1 MLLSLT
7 ACFANVQNTVS
18 TIQYVK
24 KNRRNIKN
32 SFLKTIVPLQQ
43 VILSHKSWK
52 FLQHSRAG
60 TFIVL
65 LSAAKQRSCA
75 ALKRKNPNVKKSEQC
90 SRSRVWRNTSTLFV
104 HQSMA
109 RFDTS
114 WQDLQKGK
122 FGT

>member
-1 MLLSLT
+1 MLKRTEEIL
-7 ACFANVQNTVS
+7 
-18 TIQYVK
+18 
-24 KNRRNIKN
+24 KN
-32 SFLKTIVPLQQ
+32 SYFETIVPLQQ
-43 VILSHKSWK
+43 VILSQKSWK

-122 FGT
+122 FFT